1 MRNFISE
8 DDIEQAILQKLEG
21 DPFQYGILRCDPS
34 PDKREL
40 LPDGTGRSSKKECVL
55 PLILREA
62 LARLNPGIPGEKL
75 EEIARDLCRDFSA
88 TDMTATNYKYYNQIR
103 NGIKI
108 SLRRNGKE
116 DFDFVKLV
124 DFDCPENN
132 TFTAVSQMWIQGRVY
147 WRRPDVLIFINGLP
161 MVFVELNNSIVK
173 VEEAYND
180 NLKNYLRD
188 IPNLFAFNQ
197 ICVLSNG
204 LETRLGAFNATYNH
218 FFEWLNVDSEK
229 ERPDRQALKE
239 AGTVGESS
247 VRYFIDGLLR
257 KDRLIDYIENF
268 IMFRNQKNKII
279 AKNHQYF
286 GVNNLMESVRNR
298 AELQGKLGVFWHTQ
312 GSGKSFSMVFFA
324 RKVRRKIPGN
334 FTFLIITDREDLD
347 DQIHKNFVK
356 TEVIG
361 QKEEC
366 QPKNGKQ
373 LRDYLQTNKSF
384 VFTLIHKFRYEKG
397 KKYPVLSTRD
407 DIIVLVDEAHRTQN
421 NLDMKLVLKSDEVLK
436 RYGFAK
442 FLHTALP
449 QATYIGF
456 TGTPVDATMDVFGP
470 VIDQYTMT
478 DSVKDGI
485 TVRLVYDGRPARATL
500 DDNKVQEIEEYYKQ
514 CLAEGSNQYQVD
526 VSKKAVTNMAA
537 IVGDDDVLNS
547 VADYFI
553 DHYETRVR
561 EGSTVAGKAMFVCL
575 NRPIAFKFYN
585 ILKEKRPE
593 WFELKVAPDGV
604 ELSEQDKKELIPMP
618 MCQFVATRSKDDPQ
632 DMYDLL
638 GNDSVRKTAATQF
651 KNIKSN
657 FKIAIVVD
665 LWLTGFDVPFLD
677 TMYIDKPITQSHT
690 IIQTVSRVNRS
701 YAGKDS
707 GLIVDFIGIKLG
719 LLAALRNYT
728 DFREDSFDEDSVQA
742 AIRVVR
748 NQVEVLDAMMHGFD
762 NKKYFT
768 GTPSEK
774 LQCLNEAAEFIQKTK
789 DLEQRF
795 MSNVL
800 RMSKAFNLCNSGKD
814 FTKYELDVIH
824 YYKAV
829 RSILFKLT
837 KGDAPDTDTMNAH
850 VREMLEGAIQS
861 EGVEEV
867 FSTDTDVDAEA
878 VDLFSEE
885 YLERISRIK
894 LPNTKVKIL
903 AQLLKKKVKEYKRV
917 NKIKAVDFEERLQN
931 ILNDYNN
938 RMTDADYIKSIL
950 DNVADQLLD
959 LLNQLKKEENSFSSM
974 GIDYEEKAFYDILVA
989 VAEKFQFEYPDD
1001 KNIELAKEIRAALRD
1016 KEKYSDWANSMQIKA
1031 LMQADIIMIL
1041 AKNGYPPTPPEI
1053 YEKVYSDILEQ
1064 TENFKKYSD
1073 D

>member
-1 MRNFISE
+1 MAAIFSE
-8 DDIEQAILQKLEG
+8 AILEQAIIDKFQTEG
-21 DPFQYGILRCDPS
+21 YDYVSGDNLH
-34 PDKREL
+34 REL
-40 LPDGTGRSSKKECVL
+40 TDVL
-55 PLILREA
+55 IEEDLSA
-62 LARLNPGIPGEKL
+62 FLAAKYAPQGITQS
-75 EEIARDLCRDFSA
+75 EIDSIIRNIRYTSA
-88 TDMTATNYKYYNQIR
+88 TPLYSANRTMFTKMVEGETFVREDRSAKDFH
-103 NGIKI
+103 
-108 SLRRNGKE
+108 LRLI
-116 DFDFVKLV
+116 DFDEIDNKNIVRIVNQMTVKG
-124 DFDCPENN
+124 PKA
-132 TFTAVSQMWIQGRVY
+132 T
-147 WRRPDVLIFINGLP
+147 RRPDAIVYVNGLP
-161 MVFVELNNSIVK
+161 VVVMEFKSATKEDATIHD
-173 VEEAYND
+173 AYVQITTR
-180 NLKNYLRD
+180 YMRD
-188 IPNLFAFNQ
+188 IPELFK
-197 ICVLSNG
+197 
-204 LETRLGAFNATYNH
+204 YNCFAVISDGVNTKAGSIFSDYEH
-218 FFEWLNVDSEK
+218 FYSWRRVEANDRPEDGINSLDTMIQGMFRK
-229 ERPDRQALKE
+229 ERLYD
-239 AGTVGESS
+239 
-247 VRYFIDGLLR
+247 I
-257 KDRLIDYIENF
+257 IHNF
-268 IMFRNQKNKII
+268 IYFPDTDSGKNMKVV
-279 AKNHQYF
+279 ASYPQYF
-286 GVNNLMESVRNR
+286 AARKLLKNL
-298 AELQGKLGVFWHTQ
+298 LFHQKPKGDGKGGTYFGTT
-312 GSGKSFSMVFFA
+312 GCGKSFIML
-324 RKVRRKIPGN
+324 
-334 FTFLIITDREDLD
+334 FLTRLIMHEPSLHSPTVLLITDRSDLD
-347 DQIHKNFVK
+347 DQLSRQFLNSKKFIGDNTVVEMDSREQLKDLLAK
-356 TEVIG
+356 TASGGVYLTTI
-361 QKEEC
+361 QKFADEF
-366 QPKNGKQ
+366 G
-373 LRDYLQTNKSF
+373 
-384 VFTLIHKFRYEKG
+384 
-397 KKYPVLSTRD
+397 VLSTRQN
-407 DIIVLVDEAHRTQN
+407 IICISDEAHRTSN
-421 NLDMKLVLKSDEVLK
+421 NLDMKLILKSDEVLK

-500 DDNKVQEIEEYYKQ
+500 DDSKVREIEEYYNQ
-514 CLAEGSNQYQVD
+514 CLAAGSNQYQVD
-526 VSKKAVTNMAA
+526 ASKKAVTNMAA

-585 ILKEKRPE
+585 ILKKKRPE
-593 WFELKVAPDGV
+593 WFEMKIAPDGV
-604 ELSEQDKKELIPMP
+604 KLSERDKKELIPMP

-632 DMYDLL
+632 EMYELL

-742 AIRVVR
+742 AICVVR
-748 NQVEVLDAMMHGFD
+748 NQLEVLNAMMHGFN
-762 NKKYFT
+762 NKKYFQ
-768 GTPSEK
+768 GTPGEK

-800 RMSKAFNLCNSGKD
+800 RLSKAFNLCNSNKD
-814 FTKYELDVIH
+814 FSKYELDLIH

-829 RSILFKLT
+829 RSILYKLI

-867 FSTDTDVDAEA
+867 FSTDTDMDAEA

-894 LPNTKVKIL
+894 LPNTKIKIL
-903 AQLLKKKVKEYKRV
+903 AQLLKKKVKEFKKV
-917 NKIKAVDFEERLQN
+917 NKIKAVSFEDRLQA
-931 ILNDYNN
+931 ILDDYNS

-950 DNVADQLLD
+950 DNVADQLME
-959 LLNQLKKEENSFSSM
+959 LLNQLKEEENSFNAM

-989 VAEKFQFEYPDD
+989 VAEKFQFDYPDD

-1041 AKNGYPPTPPEI
+1041 AKHGYPPVPPEI

>member
-1 MRNFISE
+1 MPALFSE
-8 DDIEQAILQKLEG
+8 AVLEQAIIDKFKAEG
-21 DPFQYGILRCDPS
+21 YDYVSGDNLH
-34 PDKREL
+34 REL
-40 LPDGTGRSSKKECVL
+40 TDVL
-55 PLILREA
+55 IEEDLSA
-62 LARLNPGIPGEKL
+62 FLAAKYAPQSITQS
-75 EEIARDLCRDFSA
+75 EIDSI
-88 TDMTATNYKYYNQIR
+88 IR
-103 NGIKI
+103 N
-108 SLRRNGKE
+108 LRYAAATPVYSANRAMFTKMVEGETFVREDRSAKDFHLRLI
-116 DFDFVKLV
+116 DFDEVDNKNIVKIV
-124 DFDCPENN
+124 N
-132 TFTAVSQMWIQGRVY
+132 QMTVKGPRAT
-147 WRRPDVLIFINGLP
+147 RRPDAIVYINGLP
-161 MVFVELNNSIVK
+161 VVVMEFKSAIKEDTTIHD
-173 VEEAYND
+173 AYIQITTR
-180 NLKNYLRD
+180 YMRD
-188 IPNLFAFNQ
+188 IPELFK
-197 ICVLSNG
+197 
-204 LETRLGAFNATYNH
+204 YNCFAVISDGVNTKEGSIFADYEH
-218 FFEWLNVDSEK
+218 FYAWRRIEADDRPADGIDSLDTMIQGMFRK
-229 ERPDRQALKE
+229 ERLYD
-239 AGTVGESS
+239 
-247 VRYFIDGLLR
+247 I
-257 KDRLIDYIENF
+257 IHNF
-268 IMFRNQKNKII
+268 IYFPDTDSGKKVKVV
-279 AKNHQYF
+279 ASYPQYF
-286 GVNNLMESVRNR
+286 AARKLLANV
-298 AELQGKLGVFWHTQ
+298 LQRQKPKGDGKGGTYFGTT
-312 GSGKSFSMVFFA
+312 GCGKSFIML
-324 RKVRRKIPGN
+324 
-334 FTFLIITDREDLD
+334 FLTRLIMHETSLNSPTVLLITDRSDLD
-347 DQIHKNFVK
+347 DQLSRQFLNSKNFIGDK
-356 TEVIG
+356 TVVEMGSREQLKALLAKTASGGVYLTTV
-361 QKEEC
+361 QKFADEFGE
-366 QPKNGKQ
+366 
-373 LRDYLQTNKSF
+373 
-384 VFTLIHKFRYEKG
+384 
-397 KKYPVLSTRD
+397 LSTRSN
-407 DIIVLVDEAHRTQN
+407 IICISDEAHRTQN

-449 QATYIGF
+449 MATYIGF

-485 TVRLVYDGRPARATL
+485 TVRLVYDGRPARAAL
-500 DDNKVQEIEEYYKQ
+500 DDSKVLEIEEYYKQ
-514 CLAEGSNQYQVD
+514 CLAAGSNQYQID
-526 VSKKAVTNMAA
+526 ASKKAVTNMAA

-585 ILKEKRPE
+585 ILKTKRPE

-701 YAGKDS
+701 FAGKDS
-707 GLIVDFIGIKLG
+707 GLIVDFIGIKPG

-728 DFREDSFDEDSVQA
+728 DFKEDSFDEDSVQA
-742 AIRVVR
+742 AILLVR
-748 NQVEVLDAMMHGFD
+748 NQLDVLNAMMHGFD
-762 NKKYFT
+762 NKKYFN
-768 GTPSEK
+768 GTPTEK

-795 MSNVL
+795 MANVL

-814 FTKYELDVIH
+814 FTEYELDLIH

-867 FSTDTDVDAEA
+867 FSTNTDINSEA
-878 VDLFSEE
+878 VDLFSQE
-885 YLERISRIK
+885 YLERIRRIK

-903 AQLLKKKVKEYKRV
+903 TQLLKKKVKEFKKV
-917 NKIKAVDFEERLQN
+917 NKIKAVSFEKRLQT
-931 ILNDYNN
+931 ILDEYNN
-938 RMTDADYIKSIL
+938 RMTDAAYIKDIL
-950 DNVADQLLD
+950 DNVADQLFD
-959 LLNQLKKEENSFSSM
+959 LMNKLKEEENSFSAM
-974 GIDYEEKAFYDILVA
+974 GIDFEEKAFYDILVA
-989 VAEKFQFEYPDD
+989 VAEKFQFEYPDE
-1001 KNIELAKEIRAALRD
+1001 KNIELAKEIRNALRD
-1016 KEKYSDWANSMQIKA
+1016 KEKYSDWANSIQIKA

-1041 AKNGYPPTPPEI
+1041 AKHGYPPVPPEI
-1053 YEKVYSDILEQ
+1053 YENVYSDIIEQ

>member
-1 MRNFISE
+1 MPALFSE
-8 DDIEQAILQKLEG
+8 AVLEQAIIDKFKAEG
-21 DPFQYGILRCDPS
+21 YDYVSGDNLH
-34 PDKREL
+34 REL
-40 LPDGTGRSSKKECVL
+40 TDVL
-55 PLILREA
+55 IEEDLSA
-62 LARLNPGIPGEKL
+62 FLAAKYTPQGITQS
-75 EEIARDLCRDFSA
+75 EIDSI
-88 TDMTATNYKYYNQIR
+88 IR
-103 NGIKI
+103 N
-108 SLRRNGKE
+108 LRYAAATPVYSANRAMFTKMVEGETFVREDRSAKDFHLRLI
-116 DFDFVKLV
+116 DFDEADNKNIVKIV
-124 DFDCPENN
+124 N
-132 TFTAVSQMWIQGRVY
+132 QMTVKGPKAT
-147 WRRPDVLIFINGLP
+147 RRPDAIVYINGMP
-161 MVFVELNNSIVK
+161 VVVMEFKSAIKEDTTIHD
-173 VEEAYND
+173 AYVQITTR
-180 NLKNYLRD
+180 YMRD
-188 IPNLFAFNQ
+188 IPELFK
-197 ICVLSNG
+197 
-204 LETRLGAFNATYNH
+204 YNCFAVISDGVNTKAGSIFSDYEH
-218 FFEWLNVDSEK
+218 FYSWRRIEANDRPVDGIDSLDTMIQGMFRK
-229 ERPDRQALKE
+229 ERLYD
-239 AGTVGESS
+239 
-247 VRYFIDGLLR
+247 I
-257 KDRLIDYIENF
+257 IHNF
-268 IMFRNQKNKII
+268 IYFPDTDNGKNMKVV
-279 AKNHQYF
+279 ASYPQYF
-286 GVNNLMESVRNR
+286 AARKLLANVLHHQKPKGD
-298 AELQGKLGVFWHTQ
+298 GKGGTYFGTT
-312 GSGKSFSMVFFA
+312 GCGKSFIML
-324 RKVRRKIPGN
+324 
-334 FTFLIITDREDLD
+334 FLTRLIMHETSLHSPTVLLITDRSDLD
-347 DQIHKNFVK
+347 DQLSRQFLNSKKFIGDNTVVEMDSREQLKDLLAK
-356 TEVIG
+356 TASGGVYLTTV
-361 QKEEC
+361 QKFADEFGE
-366 QPKNGKQ
+366 
-373 LRDYLQTNKSF
+373 
-384 VFTLIHKFRYEKG
+384 
-397 KKYPVLSTRD
+397 LSTRSN
-407 DIIVLVDEAHRTQN
+407 IICISDEAHRTQN

-500 DDNKVQEIEEYYKQ
+500 DDSKVQEIEEYYKQ
-514 CLAEGSNQYQVD
+514 CLAAGSNQYQID
-526 VSKKAVTNMAA
+526 ASKKAVTNMAA

-748 NQVEVLDAMMHGFD
+748 NQIEVLDAMMHGFD

-800 RMSKAFNLCNSGKD
+800 RMSKAFNLCNSDKD
-814 FTKYELDVIH
+814 FTKYELDLIH

-903 AQLLKKKVKEYKRV
+903 AQLLKRKVKEFKKV
-917 NKIKAVDFEERLQN
+917 NKIKAVSFEDRLQA
-931 ILNDYNN
+931 ILDDYNN

-959 LLNQLKKEENSFSSM
+959 LLNQLKEEEKSFSAM

-1016 KEKYSDWANSMQIKA
+1016 KEKYSDWANSAQIKA
-1031 LMQADIIMIL
+1031 LMQADIILIL
-1041 AKNGYPPTPPEI
+1041 AKHGYPPTPPEI
-1053 YEKVYSDILEQ
+1053 YVKVYNDILEQ

-1073 D
+1073 

>member
-1 MRNFISE
+1 MPALFSE
-8 DDIEQAILQKLEG
+8 AVLEQAIIDKFKAEG
-21 DPFQYGILRCDPS
+21 YDYVSGDNLH
-34 PDKREL
+34 REL
-40 LPDGTGRSSKKECVL
+40 TDVL
-55 PLILREA
+55 IEEDLSA
-62 LARLNPGIPGEKL
+62 FLAVKYEPHGITQS
-75 EEIARDLCRDFSA
+75 EIDSI
-88 TDMTATNYKYYNQIR
+88 IR
-103 NGIKI
+103 N
-108 SLRRNGKE
+108 LRYASALPVYSANRAMFTRMVEGETFVREDRSAKDFHLRLI
-116 DFDFVKLV
+116 DFDV
-124 DFDCPENN
+124 ENN
-132 TFTAVSQMWIQGRVY
+132 KNIVKIVNQMTVKGPRAT
-147 WRRPDVLIFINGLP
+147 RRPDAIVYINGLP
-161 MVFVELNNSIVK
+161 VVIMEFKTAI
-173 VEEAYND
+173 EEDTTIHDAYIQITTR
-180 NLKNYLRD
+180 YMRD
-188 IPNLFAFNQ
+188 IPELFKYNCFA
-197 ICVLSNG
+197 VLSDGVNTKAG
-204 LETRLGAFNATYNH
+204 SIFADYEH
-218 FFEWLNVDSEK
+218 FYSWRRIEASDRPADGIDSLDTMIQGMFRK
-229 ERPDRQALKE
+229 ERLYD
-239 AGTVGESS
+239 
-247 VRYFIDGLLR
+247 I
-257 KDRLIDYIENF
+257 IHNF
-268 IMFRNQKNKII
+268 IYFPDTDSGKNMKVV
-279 AKNHQYF
+279 ASYPQYF
-286 GVNNLMESVRNR
+286 AARKLLANVLHHQKPFGD
-298 AELQGKLGVFWHTQ
+298 GKGGTYFGTT
-312 GSGKSFSMVFFA
+312 GCGKSFIML
-324 RKVRRKIPGN
+324 
-334 FTFLIITDREDLD
+334 FLTRLIMHEPNLSSPTILLITDRSDLD
-347 DQIHKNFVK
+347 DQLSRQFLNSKKFIGDDTVIEMDSREQLKELLAK
-356 TEVIG
+356 TASGGVYLTTI
-361 QKEEC
+361 QKFADEFGE
-366 QPKNGKQ
+366 
-373 LRDYLQTNKSF
+373 
-384 VFTLIHKFRYEKG
+384 
-397 KKYPVLSTRD
+397 LSTRQN
-407 DIIVLVDEAHRTQN
+407 IICISDEAHRTSN

-470 VIDQYTMT
+470 VVDQYTMT

-500 DDNKVQEIEEYYKQ
+500 DDSKVQEIEEYYKQ
-514 CLAEGSNQYQVD
+514 CLAAGSNQYQVD
-526 VSKKAVTNMAA
+526 ASKKAVTNMAA

-553 DHYETRVR
+553 EHYETRVR
-561 EGSTVAGKAMFVCL
+561 EGSTVAGKCMFVCM
-575 NRPIAFKFYN
+575 NRPIAFKFYK
-585 ILKEKRPE
+585 ILRRKRPE

-604 ELSEQDKKELIPMP
+604 ELSESDKKELIPMP

-638 GNDSVRKTAATQF
+638 GNDSVRRTAATQF

-701 YAGKDS
+701 YTGKDS

-728 DFREDSFDEDSVQA
+728 DFREESFDEDSVQA

-748 NQVEVLDAMMHGFD
+748 NQLEVLDAMMHGFD
-762 NKKYFT
+762 NRKYFE
-768 GTPSEK
+768 GTPGEK

-800 RMSKAFNLCNSGKD
+800 RLSKAFNLCNSGRD
-814 FTKYELDVIH
+814 FSKYELDLIH

-850 VREMLEGAIQS
+850 VREMMEGAILS

-867 FSTDTDVDAEA
+867 FSTDTDMDAEA

-885 YLERISRIK
+885 YLERISRIN

-903 AQLLKKKVKEYKRV
+903 AQLLKKKVKEFKKV
-917 NKIKAVDFEERLQN
+917 NKIKAVSFEDRLQA
-931 ILNDYNN
+931 ILDDYNN

-959 LLNQLKKEENSFSSM
+959 LMNQLKEEEDSFNEM
-974 GIDYEEKAFYDILVA
+974 GISYEEKAFYDILVA
-989 VAEKFQFEYPDD
+989 VADKFQFEYPDD
-1001 KNIELAKEIRAALRD
+1001 KNIELAKEIRAALKD

-1041 AKNGYPPTPPEI
+1041 AKHGYPPTPPEI
-1053 YEKVYSDILEQ
+1053 YEKVYNDIIEQ
-1064 TENFKKYSD
+1064 AENFQKYSD
-1073 D
+1073 

>member
-1 MRNFISE
+1 M
-8 DDIEQAILQKLEG
+8 
-21 DPFQYGILRCDPS
+21 
-34 PDKREL
+34 
-40 LPDGTGRSSKKECVL
+40 
-55 PLILREA
+55 
-62 LARLNPGIPGEKL
+62 
-75 EEIARDLCRDFSA
+75 
-88 TDMTATNYKYYNQIR
+88 
-103 NGIKI
+103 
-108 SLRRNGKE
+108 
-116 DFDFVKLV
+116 
-124 DFDCPENN
+124 
-132 TFTAVSQMWIQGRVY
+132 
-147 WRRPDVLIFINGLP
+147 
-161 MVFVELNNSIVK
+161 
-173 VEEAYND
+173 
-180 NLKNYLRD
+180 
-188 IPNLFAFNQ
+188 
-197 ICVLSNG
+197 
-204 LETRLGAFNATYNH
+204 
-218 FFEWLNVDSEK
+218 DSEK

-257 KDRLIDYIENF
+257 KDRLIDYIEHF

-442 FLHTALP
+442 FLHAALP

-959 LLNQLKKEENSFSSM
+959 LLNQLKKEEKSFSSM

-989 VAEKFQFEYPDD
+989 VAEKFQLEYPDD

-1016 KEKYSDWANSMQIKA
+1016 KEKYSDWANSMQIKD

>member
-1 MRNFISE
+1 MPAIFSE
-8 DDIEQAILQKLEG
+8 AVLEQAIIDKFKAEG
-21 DPFQYGILRCDPS
+21 YDYVSGDNLH
-34 PDKREL
+34 REL
-40 LPDGTGRSSKKECVL
+40 TDVL
-55 PLILREA
+55 IEEDLSA
-62 LARLNPGIPGEKL
+62 FLAVKYEPHGITQS
-75 EEIARDLCRDFSA
+75 EIDSI
-88 TDMTATNYKYYNQIR
+88 IR
-103 NGIKI
+103 N
-108 SLRRNGKE
+108 LRYASALPVYSANRAMFTRMVEGETFVREDRSAKDFHLRLI
-116 DFDFVKLV
+116 DFDV
-124 DFDCPENN
+124 ENN
-132 TFTAVSQMWIQGRVY
+132 KNIVKIINQMTVKGPRAT
-147 WRRPDVLIFINGLP
+147 RRPDAIVYINGLP
-161 MVFVELNNSIVK
+161 VVIMEFKTAI
-173 VEEAYND
+173 EEDTTIHDAYIQITTR
-180 NLKNYLRD
+180 YMRD
-188 IPNLFAFNQ
+188 IPELFKYNCFA
-197 ICVLSNG
+197 VLSDGVNTKAG
-204 LETRLGAFNATYNH
+204 SIFADYEH
-218 FFEWLNVDSEK
+218 FYSWRRIEASDRPADGIDSLDTMIQGMFRK
-229 ERPDRQALKE
+229 ERLYD
-239 AGTVGESS
+239 
-247 VRYFIDGLLR
+247 I
-257 KDRLIDYIENF
+257 IHNF
-268 IMFRNQKNKII
+268 IYFPDTDSGKNMKVV
-279 AKNHQYF
+279 ASYPQYF
-286 GVNNLMESVRNR
+286 AARKLLANVLHHQKPIGD
-298 AELQGKLGVFWHTQ
+298 GKGGTYFGTT
-312 GSGKSFSMVFFA
+312 GCGKSFIML
-324 RKVRRKIPGN
+324 
-334 FTFLIITDREDLD
+334 FLTRLIMHESSLSSPTILLITDRSDLD
-347 DQIHKNFVK
+347 DQLSRQFLNSKKFIGDDTVIEMDSREQLKELLAK
-356 TEVIG
+356 TASGGVYLTTI
-361 QKEEC
+361 QKFADEFGE
-366 QPKNGKQ
+366 
-373 LRDYLQTNKSF
+373 
-384 VFTLIHKFRYEKG
+384 
-397 KKYPVLSTRD
+397 LSTRQN
-407 DIIVLVDEAHRTQN
+407 IICISDEAHRTSN

-470 VIDQYTMT
+470 VVDQYTMT

-500 DDNKVQEIEEYYKQ
+500 DDSKVQEIEEYYKQ
-514 CLAEGSNQYQVD
+514 CLAAGSNQYQVD
-526 VSKKAVTNMAA
+526 ASKKAVTNMAA

-553 DHYETRVR
+553 EHYETRVR
-561 EGSTVAGKAMFVCL
+561 EGSTVAGKCMFVCM
-575 NRPIAFKFYN
+575 NRPIAFKFYK
-585 ILKEKRPE
+585 ILRRKRSE

-604 ELSEQDKKELIPMP
+604 ELSESDKKELIPMP

-701 YAGKDS
+701 YTGKDS

-728 DFREDSFDEDSVQA
+728 DFREESFDEDSVQA

-748 NQVEVLDAMMHGFD
+748 NQLEVLDAMMHGFD
-762 NKKYFT
+762 NRKYFE
-768 GTPSEK
+768 GTPGEK

-800 RMSKAFNLCNSGKD
+800 RLSKAFNLCNSGRD
-814 FTKYELDVIH
+814 FSKYELDLIY

-850 VREMLEGAIQS
+850 VREMMEGAILS

-867 FSTDTDVDAEA
+867 FSTDTDMDAEA

-903 AQLLKKKVKEYKRV
+903 AQLLKKKVKEFKKV
-917 NKIKAVDFEERLQN
+917 NKIKAVSFEDRLQA
-931 ILNDYNN
+931 ILDDYNN
-938 RMTDADYIKSIL
+938 RMNDADYIKSIL

-959 LLNQLKKEENSFSSM
+959 LMNQLKEEEDSFNEM
-974 GIDYEEKAFYDILVA
+974 GISYEEKAFYDILVA
-989 VAEKFQFEYPDD
+989 VADKFQFEYPDD
-1001 KNIELAKEIRAALRD
+1001 KNIELAKEIRAALKD

-1041 AKNGYPPTPPEI
+1041 AKHGYPPTPPEI
-1053 YEKVYSDILEQ
+1053 YEKVYNDIIEQ
-1064 TENFKKYSD
+1064 AENFQKYSD
-1073 D
+1073 

>member
-1 MRNFISE
+1 MPALFSE
-8 DDIEQAILQKLEG
+8 AVLEQAIIDKFKAEG
-21 DPFQYGILRCDPS
+21 YDYVSGDNLH
-34 PDKREL
+34 REL
-40 LPDGTGRSSKKECVL
+40 TDVL
-55 PLILREA
+55 IEEDLSA
-62 LARLNPGIPGEKL
+62 FLAAKYAPQGITKS
-75 EEIARDLCRDFSA
+75 EIDSI
-88 TDMTATNYKYYNQIR
+88 IR
-103 NGIKI
+103 NLRYAAATPVYSANRAMFTRMVEGETFVREDRSAKDFHLRLIDFHEVDNKNIVKI
-108 SLRRNGKE
+108 VNQMT
-116 DFDFVKLV
+116 VKG
-124 DFDCPENN
+124 PKA
-132 TFTAVSQMWIQGRVY
+132 T
-147 WRRPDVLIFINGLP
+147 RRPDAIVYINGLP
-161 MVFVELNNSIVK
+161 VVVMEFKSAIKEDTTIHD
-173 VEEAYND
+173 AYVQITTR
-180 NLKNYLRD
+180 YMRD
-188 IPNLFAFNQ
+188 IPELFKYNCFA
-197 ICVLSNG
+197 VLSDGVNTKAG
-204 LETRLGAFNATYNH
+204 SIFSDYEH
-218 FFEWLNVDSEK
+218 FYSWRRIEANDRPVDGIDSLDTMIQGMFRK
-229 ERPDRQALKE
+229 ERLYD
-239 AGTVGESS
+239 
-247 VRYFIDGLLR
+247 I
-257 KDRLIDYIENF
+257 IHNF
-268 IMFRNQKNKII
+268 IYFPDTDNGKNMKVV
-279 AKNHQYF
+279 ASYPQYF
-286 GVNNLMESVRNR
+286 AARKLLANVLFHQKPKGD
-298 AELQGKLGVFWHTQ
+298 GKGGTYFGTT
-312 GSGKSFSMVFFA
+312 GCGKSFIML
-324 RKVRRKIPGN
+324 
-334 FTFLIITDREDLD
+334 FLTRLIMHEPSLHSPTVVLITDRSDLD
-347 DQIHKNFVK
+347 DQLSRQFLNSKKFIGDNTVVEMDSRDQLKELLEK
-356 TEVIG
+356 TASGGVYLTTI
-361 QKEEC
+361 QKFADEFGE
-366 QPKNGKQ
+366 
-373 LRDYLQTNKSF
+373 
-384 VFTLIHKFRYEKG
+384 
-397 KKYPVLSTRD
+397 LSTRQN
-407 DIIVLVDEAHRTQN
+407 IICISDEAHRTSN

-500 DDNKVQEIEEYYKQ
+500 DDSKVKEIEEYYNQ

-526 VSKKAVTNMAA
+526 ASKKAVTNMAA
-537 IVGDDDVLNS
+537 IVGDDDVLDA

-561 EGSTVAGKAMFVCL
+561 EGSTVAGKCMFVCL
-575 NRPIAFKFYN
+575 NRPIAFKFYK
-585 ILKEKRPE
+585 ILKTKRPE

-604 ELSEQDKKELIPMP
+604 ELSEQDEKELIPMP

-638 GNDSVRKTAATQF
+638 GNDSVRKIAATQF

-677 TMYIDKPITQSHT
+677 TIYIDKPITQSHT

-719 LLAALRNYT
+719 LLGALRQYT
-728 DFREDSFDEDSVQA
+728 DFEEDKFDDDSVQA

-748 NQVEVLDAMMHGFD
+748 NQLEVLDAMMHGFD
-762 NKKYFT
+762 NTKYFQ

-774 LQCLNEAAEFIQKTK
+774 LQCLNEAAEFIQKTQ

-800 RMSKAFNLCNSGKD
+800 RLSKAFNLCNSGKD
-814 FTKYELDVIH
+814 FSKYELDLIH

-837 KGDAPDTDTMNAH
+837 KGDAPDIDTMNAH
-850 VREMLEGAIQS
+850 VREMLEGAIRS

-867 FSTDTDVDAEA
+867 FSTDTDMDAEA
-878 VDLFSEE
+878 VDLFSDE
-885 YLERISRIK
+885 YLDRISRIK

-903 AQLLKKKVKEYKRV
+903 TQLLKKKVKEFKRV
-917 NKIKAVDFEERLQN
+917 NKIKAVDFEERLQH
-931 ILNDYNN
+931 ILDDYNN
-938 RMTDADYIKSIL
+938 RMTDEDYIKSIL
-950 DNVADQLLD
+950 DNVADQLMD
-959 LLNQLKKEENSFSSM
+959 LLNQLKEEENSFANM
-974 GIDYEEKAFYDILVA
+974 GIDYEEKAFYDILVS

-1016 KEKYSDWANSMQIKA
+1016 KERYADWANSMQIKA

-1041 AKNGYPPTPPEI
+1041 AKHGYPPVPPEI
-1053 YEKVYSDILEQ
+1053 YEKVYNDILEQ